1 MSQPVDAHLMKSMID
16 EEDHDLFMDVISG
29 NDDVL
34 DSMMK
39 DKSRMEISEKMFP
52 TLENFKTE
60 DIDPYIKAIGES
72 TKVVECNC
80 GKLLN
85 DGERCNDCRKTNKGG
100 VLK

>member
-39 DKSRMEISEKMFP
+39 DKSRMEISE
-52 TLENFKTE
+52 
-60 DIDPYIKAIGES
+60 
-72 TKVVECNC
+72 
-80 GKLLN
+80 
-85 DGERCNDCRKTNKGG
+85 
-100 VLK
+100 